1 LAQFRLWCIVAVMAV
16 IACARTV
23 VAQAPTT
30 APAESFVD
38 PSLVGRTVEEVRING
53 NAQVS
58 SLQIRRSINTTE
70 GEPFDPVKVQEDY
83 QRVYA
88 LNRFTDVQAKVE
100 PTKNGVIVIFDVTE
114 QKLIHSIRFIGNHH
128 IDSDDLEKA
137 IELNVGEAIEPFRIS
152 LAKKT
157 IVAAYQKKNY
167 PECHVEIDEDAKTRT
182 GDLIFRVVEGPH
194 VTIRNV
200 RFVGANSFGDFELN
214 QQISTTKWYWIFN
227 PGTYDPDETDRDVG
241 ALQHFYRSKGFFG
254 VKVGRKLVYSPD
266 QSELQIDFLIDEGVR
281 YRVERVSFVG
291 NTHLPE
297 VVLRKDMKMVPGKFF
312 DADLVRL
319 DIKKMVRDYSALGY
333 IYDPHSRDPNY
344 LQIGRP
350 GNEFVVGT
358 YFHLE
363 SGTVELVYQIVEGK
377 PFHMGQIRIAGNDA
391 TRDNVILDRIYDAQ
405 PGMLYNSG
413 ALEDAAERLRAMP
426 NFKSV
431 EITPTGDGPD
441 VRDVLISVESKQTA
455 NVSVAAQVNS
465 NLGLGGNITYTQQN
479 FDLFNFPT
487 NWSDLLSDRPF
498 SGNGEVFSA
507 TFQPGFYTSN
517 GSVSF
522 FNPYLFDQPYSF
534 GAEAHYTQFSDREWG
549 NDERHA
555 GGSITLGKQFDKVYS
570 ASATFAAED
579 VFIGGIYDYF
589 PPQRREDIINPVSH
603 EPVID
608 NGQILTDLRS
618 PRALEVLEGAGHHTV
633 TDVGLTLLRDD
644 TNHGPLLYQGTRTRL
659 AFEEFGALGG
669 EYHYHEF
676 NASFDDYTTVFTDAK
691 DRRTV
696 LILHA
701 ASDYILSDAPFFER
715 FYGGGR
721 DSIRGFEFRGVGP
734 RSGRELDPIGGNF
747 DLLGSVELNFPV
759 FKDNIRGV
767 VFTDFGTVE
776 PGIQIHDFR
785 QSVGAG
791 IRVVIPFISKA
802 PFAFDVAFP
811 IFKANDDIRQVFSF
825 GVGIGL

>member
-1 LAQFRLWCIVAVMAV
+1 LSQFRLWCIVAVMAV
-16 IACARTV
+16 IGCARVV

-38 PSLVGRTVEEVRING
+38 PSLVGRKVEEVRING

-58 SLQIRRSINTTE
+58 ALQIRRSINTTE

-114 QKLIHSIRFIGNHH
+114 QKLIHSIRFIGNRH
-128 IDSDDLEKA
+128 IDSDDLSKA

-152 LAKKT
+152 LAKKA
-157 IVAAYQKKNY
+157 IVAAFQKKNY
-167 PECHVEIDEDAKTRT
+167 PQCHVETDDAALTRT
-182 GDLIFRVVEGPH
+182 GDLVFRVVEGPH

-200 RFVGANSFGDFELN
+200 RFVGGNSFTEFVLN
-214 QQISTTKWYWIFN
+214 QQIGTTKWYWIFN
-227 PGTYDPDETDRDVG
+227 PGTYDPDETDRDVSI
-241 ALQHFYRSKGFFG
+241 LQHFYRSHGFFG

-266 QSELQIDFLIDEGVR
+266 QTELQIDFVIDEGVR
-281 YRVERVSFVG
+281 YKVERVSFVG
-291 NTHLPE
+291 NTNLPE
-297 VVLRKDMKMVPGKFF
+297 GVLRKDLKMVPGKYF
-312 DADLVRL
+312 DADQVKL
-319 DIKKMVRDYSALGY
+319 DIKKMVRDYSKLGY
-333 IYDPHSRDPNY
+333 IYAPRFRNPDY
-344 LQIGRP
+344 LQIGKP
-350 GNEFVVGT
+350 DNEFVVGT

-363 SGTVELVYQIVEGK
+363 SGTVELVYQIAEGK
-377 PFHMGQIRIAGNDA
+377 PFRMGAIRIAGNDA
-391 TRDNVILDRIYDAQ
+391 TRDNVIFDRISSQAQ
-405 PGMLYNSG
+405 PGTLYNSA
-413 ALEDAAERLRAMP
+413 ALDDAADTLRAMP

-431 EITPTGDGPD
+431 NIVPTGDSPD
-441 VRDVLISVESKQTA
+441 TRDVLIEVESQHTA
-455 NVSVAAQVNS
+455 DVSVGAQVTS
-465 NLGLGGNITYTQQN
+465 NLGLGGRLTYTQNN

-487 NWSDLLSDRPF
+487 RPGDLFSDHPAF
-498 SGNGEVFSA
+498 AGNGETFSA
-507 TFQPGFYTSN
+507 TFQPGFQTSN

-555 GGSITLGKQFDKVYS
+555 GGSISFGKQFDKIYTANV
-570 ASATFAAED
+570 TLAAED
-579 VFIGGIYDYF
+579 VYIGGIYNYF
-589 PPQRREDIINPVSH
+589 PPQRREDVIDPVTN
-603 EPVID
+603 EPVVD
-608 NGQILTDLRS
+608 SNGGVETDLRS
-618 PRALEVLEGAGHHTV
+618 PRALDVLQGAGHHT
-633 TDVGLTLLRDD
+633 GLTLRRDD
-644 TNHGPLLYQGTRTRL
+644 TNHGPLLYQGTATKL

-676 NASFDDYTTVFTDAK
+676 NFSFDDYTTVFTDAK

-734 RSGRELDPIGGNF
+734 RSGRALDPIGGDF

-759 FKDNIRGV
+759 YGENIRGV

-785 QSVGAG
+785 QSVGGG

-825 GVGIGL
+825 GVGLGL